1 MTTLRSTTFQLHVK
15 NEDGTTKMR
24 TFTRAVSDA
33 KETTETL
40 NATLGDNVDVTYKT
54 VQSSRE
60 LTQQARMQVTQMER
74 ANRAYRDQVAQL
86 NHQIGLVGKSEQEQA
101 ALNAV
106 MRLGANATEQ
116 QKKEVYEL
124 TMAYH
129 NLNQSTNGAT
139 GSMRNM
145 RGVAQNFGWQLQD
158 TVVQLQMGTDAFI
171 VLSQQGS
178 QMASAFG
185 AAGAVVG
192 AAIAIFGA
200 VTPAIIAALT
210 DTEASTEEYDMA
222 QKALNETLK
231 SSKFTVGEYTDE
243 LLELHRVDSSLAE
256 LKLATAL
263 YDSQTSIKFTEQELK
278 KMLNTYLGTA
288 KAIGGTSIFLNFD
301 EARKE
306 LGITTDEFAKLRQEF
321 LNFQETGD
329 SEGVKN
335 ALVGLTDT
343 GRTLTPELNTL
354 IREFVDLDIKSDL
367 ARQQLE
373 KIQKAMT
380 DGLKPATSETRDAVT
395 ELTEAYA
402 MKTIA
407 LGQTDREQA
416 VYSELLGLSSDATD
430 KERDAVVKSINTY
443 YDRKEAIASQVE
455 SEKERIRLSKEA
467 EKQAEAEAKASQK
480 AIMQGI
486 SLSIKAEQQRVK
498 SRDALLKPIERDVTK
513 TNYTEQE
520 QEFQQH
526 THNMNVLNQ
535 QLASTLDFEF
545 SERERINLLIEQEQ
559 QRHKA
564 AMGEISTAQLMA
576 EMNNAATFLSE
587 MNKITGQLAGLA
599 EEGSKEAEL
608 LFYANQAI
616 AFANAIVNTEQAAT
630 RALVDGGTFAGMSLA
645 SVIRATGYASAGI
658 IAGTTLA
665 GAFDKGGYIPSNQ
678 MGIVSEYGDELVNG
692 VLVKGPARVT
702 SREDTAKAMNA
713 GNGATG
719 GSIII
724 QQTIQV
730 SGSGDKA
737 LNAAMRVAAEQGAK
751 QGAEKAYALVSS
763 DFNTGRG
770 IRATLKKSI
779 GV

>member
-40 NATLGDNVDVTYKT
+40 NATLGDNVEVTYKT
-54 VQSSRE
+54 VQSSKE

-74 ANRAYRDQVAQL
+74 ANRAYRDQVQQL
-86 NHQIGLVGKSEQEQA
+86 NHQIGLIGKSESEQA

-116 QKKEVYEL
+116 QKQEVYEL
-124 TMAYH
+124 TVAYH
-129 NLNQSTNGAT
+129 KLNQVQDGSTA
-139 GSMRNM
+139 SMRNA
-145 RGVAQNFGWQLQD
+145 RGIAQNFGYQLQD

-178 QMASAFG
+178 QMAAAFG

-210 DTEASTEEYDMA
+210 DTETSTEEYDLA

-231 SSKFTVGEYTDE
+231 SSKYVVGEYTEE

-263 YDSQTSIKFTEQELK
+263 YDSQLSIKHTETQLK
-278 KMLNTYLGTA
+278 SMLDTYLGVA
-288 KAIGGTSIFLNFD
+288 KAIGGESIFLNFD

-306 LGITTDEFAKLRQEF
+306 LGITTEEFKALRAQFILFE
-321 LNFQETGD
+321 ETGD
-329 SEGVKN
+329 STGVKN
-335 ALVGLTDT
+335 ALVGLVDA
-343 GRTLTPELNTL
+343 GRQLTPELNTL
-354 IREFVDLDIKSDL
+354 IREFVDLDVKSDL

-380 DGLKPATSETRDAVT
+380 DGVKPAASETRDAVT

-407 LGQTDREQA
+407 LTQTDREQA
-416 VYSELLGLSSDATD
+416 IYSELLSLSSDATD
-430 KERDAVVKSINTY
+430 KERDAVVKAINTY
-443 YDRKEAIASQVE
+443 FDRKDAIEAQTE

-467 EKQAEAEAKASQK
+467 QKQAEAEAKASQK

-498 SRDALLKPIERDVTK
+498 ERDALLKPIENAVTK
-513 TNYTEQE
+513 TNYDKTEQE
-520 QEFQQH
+520 SQQH
-526 THNMNVLNQ
+526 LHNMSILNE
-535 QLASTLDFEF
+535 QLGATLDFEF
-545 SERERINLLIEQEQ
+545 AERERINLLIEQEQ
-559 QRHKA
+559 ERHKR
-564 AMGEISTAQLMA
+564 AMGDISTAQLMA
-576 EMNNAATFLSE
+576 EMQNAATFLSE

-713 GNGATG
+713 GANASG

-730 SGSGDKA
+730 NGNGDKA
-737 LNAAMRVAAEQGAK
+737 LNAAMKVAAEQGAR
-751 QGAEKAYALVSS
+751 QGAEKAYALVSN
-763 DFNTGRG
+763 DFATGRG